1 MIKVLHTGD
10 IHLDSPFS
18 GLSPDRAELRRAELR
33 SAFTS
38 MMTYART
45 GDIDI
50 VLVTGDLFESRYITR
65 ETAELV
71 TGEFSRVGCPV
82 IVSPGNHDP
91 YTHGSIWEKIK
102 MPDNVKV
109 FSSDVLQCFSFPELN
124 TDVYGYAFVSGEMT
138 SVPLASASVADR
150 GRINL
155 ICAHADMTSPLSH
168 SAPLSK
174 DVLAS
179 FGADYAALG
188 HIHNADNYRGEA
200 GSCSYAY
207 CGCLVGRSFDE
218 CGDKGAL
225 VVTVDK
231 DSDSAKAA
239 VRTMKFSRRRY
250 EDISVDVTGAAT
262 SREVTDKI
270 EDAISGADDETA
282 VRVRI
287 YGVTIPRLSFLR
299 YCRSVSGCSRSR
311 SGRPAA
317 RRCGLPRG
325 RSVRAGRILQDDK
338 AEARERGRAGA
349 RGGAAGAAV
358 RYGGYRRRKHF
369 GYLRR
374 RI

>member
-38 MMTYART
+38 MTTYART

-138 SVPLASASVADR
+138 SVPLASAS
-150 GRINL
+150 
-155 ICAHADMTSPLSH
+155 
-168 SAPLSK
+168 
-174 DVLAS
+174 
-179 FGADYAALG
+179 
-188 HIHNADNYRGEA
+188 
-200 GSCSYAY
+200 
-207 CGCLVGRSFDE
+207 RSSRPE
-218 CGDKGAL
+218 QR
-225 VVTVDK
+225 
-231 DSDSAKAA
+231 
-239 VRTMKFSRRRY
+239 RT
-250 EDISVDVTGAAT
+250 
-262 SREVTDKI
+262 
-270 EDAISGADDETA
+270 
-282 VRVRI
+282 
-287 YGVTIPRLSFLR
+287 
-299 YCRSVSGCSRSR
+299 
-311 SGRPAA
+311 
-317 RRCGLPRG
+317 
-325 RSVRAGRILQDDK
+325 
-338 AEARERGRAGA
+338 
-349 RGGAAGAAV
+349 
-358 RYGGYRRRKHF
+358 RKH
-369 GYLRR
+369 RC
-374 RI
+374 

>member
-174 DVLAS
+174 DVL
-179 FGADYAALG
+179 
-188 HIHNADNYRGEA
+188 
-200 GSCSYAY
+200 
-207 CGCLVGRSFDE
+207 RS
-218 CGDKGAL
+218 A
-225 VVTVDK
+225 
-231 DSDSAKAA
+231 
-239 VRTMKFSRRRY
+239 RTMR
-250 EDISVDVTGAAT
+250 
-262 SREVTDKI
+262 
-270 EDAISGADDETA
+270 
-282 VRVRI
+282 
-287 YGVTIPRLSFLR
+287 
-299 YCRSVSGCSRSR
+299 R
-311 SGRPAA
+311 SGIYTMRIITAA
-317 RRCGLPRG
+317 RREAAAMRTADALSGAPSTSAATRA
-325 RSVRAGRILQDDK
+325 RSS
-338 AEARERGRAGA
+338 
-349 RGGAAGAAV
+349 
-358 RYGGYRRRKHF
+358 
-369 GYLRR
+369 
-374 RI
+374 

>member
-270 EDAISGADDETA
+270 EDAISG
-282 VRVRI
+282 RGRRN
-287 YGVTIPRLSFLR
+287 GGPRENLRRDGFRACHFPLR
-299 YCRSVSGCSRSR
+299 YCRSVSGSVLVHAQ
-311 SGRPAA
+311 GRDRAA
-317 RRCGLPRG
+317 RRCGLP
-325 RSVRAGRILQDDK
+325 
-338 AEARERGRAGA
+338 
-349 RGGAAGAAV
+349 
-358 RYGGYRRRKHF
+358 
-369 GYLRR
+369 
-374 RI
+374 